1 MKSNLV
7 FRFGGKSLLTSDK
20 MSRELHR
27 NGAFF
32 RHAAIGRPAR
42 DRNSACHA
50 RGRMLV
56 YPRMKRIGTISC
68 ISSIILLSS
77 CTLTQQQ
84 LPVNQE
90 DAAAQLLAAQELD
103 LALEQ
108 EQQTILE
115 EAREAA
121 EAAEKARLEAEARE
135 AAEEKA
141 REEAEALAK
150 AQEEAEERA
159 REEAEAAEEEARRK
173 AEEEEQKIHD
183 AEEQAEQ
190 TADDNVP
197 HLLNSRR
204 KGKKELTKKEEPIT
218 PTAEQQEAARQLMQ
232 EQKRK
237 EEAKAAKASEARKQA
252 PAPEPTPVVEEKQD
266 LRSTLRM
273 RRFAPPEEEISR
285 SDNDEPLPNSVELR
299 GFRSPTMKSKLPMN
313 IDGKIIK
320 ED

>member
-1 MKSNLV
+1 
-7 FRFGGKSLLTSDK
+7 
-20 MSRELHR
+20 
-27 NGAFF
+27 
-32 RHAAIGRPAR
+32 
-42 DRNSACHA
+42 
-50 RGRMLV
+50 MLV

-68 ISSIILLSS
+68 IGSIILLSS

-84 LPVNQE
+84 PPINLE
-90 DAAAQLLAAQELD
+90 EAAEQLLAAQELD
-103 LALEQ
+103 MALEQ

-121 EAAEKARLEAEARE
+121 EAAEKARLEAEARA

-150 AQEEAEERA
+150 AKEEAEEKA
-159 REEAEAAEEEARRK
+159 HEEAEAAEEEARRK
-173 AEEEEQKIHD
+173 AEEVAEQKLRE
-183 AEEQAEQ
+183 AEEQA
-190 TADDNVP
+190 AKSKDDNVP

-204 KGKKELTKKEEPIT
+204 KGKQELTKKEETIT
-218 PTAEQQEAARQLMQ
+218 PTAEQQEAARKLMQ
-232 EQKRK
+232 EQKRQ
-237 EEAKAAKASEARKQA
+237 EEAKTAKANEAKKQVSTPE
-252 PAPEPTPVVEEKQD
+252 PAPVAEESRD

-285 SDNDEPLPNSVELR
+285 SDEDEPLPNSVELR

>member
-1 MKSNLV
+1 
-7 FRFGGKSLLTSDK
+7 
-20 MSRELHR
+20 
-27 NGAFF
+27 
-32 RHAAIGRPAR
+32 
-42 DRNSACHA
+42 
-50 RGRMLV
+50 
-56 YPRMKRIGTISC
+56 MKRIGTISC

-90 DAAAQLLAAQELD
+90 DAAAQLRAAQELD

-173 AEEEEQKIHD
+173 AEEEAEQKLHEAD
-183 AEEQAEQ
+183 EQAEQ

-252 PAPEPTPVVEEKQD
+252 PAPEPAPAVEEKQD

>member
-32 RHAAIGRPAR
+32 RHASIGRPAR

-50 RGRMLV
+50 RGCMLV

-84 LPVNQE
+84 LPVNKE
-90 DAAAQLLAAQELD
+90 DAAAQLLAAQELE

-108 EQQTILE
+108 EEQTILE
-115 EAREAA
+115 ETRAA
-121 EAAEKARLEAEARE
+121 EEAAEKARLEAEARE

-159 REEAEAAEEEARRK
+159 REEAEAAEEEERRK
-173 AEEEEQKIHD
+173 EEQKLHA

-190 TADDNVP
+190 KDDDNVP

-204 KGKKELTKKEEPIT
+204 KGKNIFQNKEESIT
-218 PTAEQQEAARQLMQ
+218 PTAEQQEAARKLMQ

-237 EEAKAAKASEARKQA
+237 EEAKAAKASEAKKQGPESE
-252 PAPEPTPVVEEKQD
+252 PAPVVEEKQD

>member
-1 MKSNLV
+1 
-7 FRFGGKSLLTSDK
+7 
-20 MSRELHR
+20 
-27 NGAFF
+27 
-32 RHAAIGRPAR
+32 
-42 DRNSACHA
+42 
-50 RGRMLV
+50 MLV

-68 ISSIILLSS
+68 IGSIILLSS

-84 LPVNQE
+84 PPINLE
-90 DAAAQLLAAQELD
+90 EAAEQLLAAQELD
-103 LALEQ
+103 MALEQ

-121 EAAEKARLEAEARE
+121 EAAEKARLEAEARA

-150 AQEEAEERA
+150 AKEEAEEKA

-173 AEEEEQKIHD
+173 AEEVAEQKLRE
-183 AEEQAEQ
+183 AEEQA
-190 TADDNVP
+190 AKSKDDNVP

-218 PTAEQQEAARQLMQ
+218 PTAEQQEAARQLML

-252 PAPEPTPVVEEKQD
+252 PAPEPAPAVEEKQD

>member
-1 MKSNLV
+1 M
-7 FRFGGKSLLTSDK
+7 
-20 MSRELHR
+20 
-27 NGAFF
+27 
-32 RHAAIGRPAR
+32 I
-42 DRNSACHA
+42 
-50 RGRMLV
+50 V

-90 DAAAQLLAAQELD
+90 DAAAQLRAAQELD

-173 AEEEEQKIHD
+173 AEEEAEQKIHE

-252 PAPEPTPVVEEKQD
+252 PAPEPAPVVEEKQD

>member
-1 MKSNLV
+1 M
-7 FRFGGKSLLTSDK
+7 
-20 MSRELHR
+20 
-27 NGAFF
+27 
-32 RHAAIGRPAR
+32 I
-42 DRNSACHA
+42 
-50 RGRMLV
+50 V

-84 LPVNQE
+84 PPVNQE

-159 REEAEAAEEEARRK
+159 REEAEAAEEARRK
-173 AEEEEQKIHD
+173 AEEE
-183 AEEQAEQ
+183 AEQ

-204 KGKKELTKKEEPIT
+204 KGKKELTRKEEPIT

-252 PAPEPTPVVEEKQD
+252 PAPEPSPAVEEKQD

>member
-1 MKSNLV
+1 
-7 FRFGGKSLLTSDK
+7 
-20 MSRELHR
+20 
-27 NGAFF
+27 
-32 RHAAIGRPAR
+32 
-42 DRNSACHA
+42 
-50 RGRMLV
+50 MLV

-90 DAAAQLLAAQELD
+90 DAAAQLRAAQELD

-159 REEAEAAEEEARRK
+159 REEAETAEEEARRK

-237 EEAKAAKASEARKQA
+237 EEAKAAKASEAKKQA
-252 PAPEPTPVVEEKQD
+252 PAPEPVPVVEEKQD

>member
-1 MKSNLV
+1 M
-7 FRFGGKSLLTSDK
+7 
-20 MSRELHR
+20 
-27 NGAFF
+27 
-32 RHAAIGRPAR
+32 I
-42 DRNSACHA
+42 
-50 RGRMLV
+50 V

-90 DAAAQLLAAQELD
+90 DAAAQLRAAQELD

-115 EAREAA
+115 ETREAA

-173 AEEEEQKIHD
+173 AEEE
-183 AEEQAEQ
+183 AEQ

-252 PAPEPTPVVEEKQD
+252 PAPEPSPAVEEKQD